1 MGRDGALGGEGEA
14 SGRGRN
20 GWPFCSNSK
29 NNGTYVSSGEKRR
42 RRKAR
47 GQGDQKEEEEG
58 GVSMN
63 WRDLASLISSSTLT
77 S

>member
-14 SGRGRN
+14 SSRGRN
-20 GWPFCSNSK
+20 GWPFCPSSK

-42 RRKAR
+42 HRKAR